1 MFANR
6 QLLVNALALSL
17 VISFLS
23 GSAIFGWRV
32 SVEFEQ
38 EKSRAYE
45 EIETKLQWILTR
57 YETAPADKTALLQW
71 VKETEFKERGLHR
84 FELLDESQTLLIIDE
99 PWPDS
104 FKPILDLLTPRHL
117 EFRRAA

>member
-23 GSAIFGWRV
+23 GAAIFVWRV

-57 YETAPADKTALLQW
+57 Y
-71 VKETEFKERGLHR
+71 
-84 FELLDESQTLLIIDE
+84 
-99 PWPDS
+99 
-104 FKPILDLLTPRHL
+104 
-117 EFRRAA
+117 